1 MSLKTLEQR
10 FNETA
15 KEIYNRFQPDRD
27 QLVTIKPDTNGVFGS
42 QSRVKDDTRAL
53 PTTSF
58 ARDARRIGNFL
69 KSSQG
74 ILYLGKQ
81 ALLQTGNTFTQTRI
95 YNPLSNIRIPNVTRT
110 KRYIGSGTSTALLQ
124 TETVLLFSGKDK
136 KPTNPPSDFLKRLP
150 EDISVLFRPE
160 LRVFSAGDNVYS
172 PFLIFSTERTQKK
185 SNMFGAAKIKINGVE
200 QDGDVN
206 NRAFSYGKNRK
217 QVLITNTVLTD
228 AQVKPSDRLSDKR
241 KKFVDTFT
249 NGGSLSEYYFN
260 APGYAGKLDG
270 ESYLYESLTTTD
282 TPVNSAR
289 PISQVV
295 SYDPLNVY
303 DNGSAT
309 FATSSFETKKLDY
322 TKLVPEDNATGVP
335 DIINFAFQAN
345 GVNEPIIKFRAFI
358 STFKQTTK
366 PEFQEQKYLGRTER
380 FVTYGGAKRMA
391 SLSFKVVAFSQRE
404 LSAVWSKINYLT
416 GLAFPLGVSN
426 SGFMVPPLFK
436 ISIGGIYDAQP
447 CYIDN
452 LEFDFID
459 ESITFDVDNE
469 VSQYINVN
477 MSIVL
482 LEKRSRFYNS
492 PFYEITQNLVD
503 RT

>member
-10 FNETA
+10 FNDTA
-15 KEIYNRFQPDRD
+15 KEIYNRFQPDQD
-27 QLVTIKPDTNGVFGS
+27 QLVKIKPDTNGVFGS
-42 QSRVKDDTRAL
+42 RSRVKDDTRAL

-58 ARDARRIGNFL
+58 ARDAKRIANFL

-81 ALLQTGNTFTQTRI
+81 ALLQTGNTFTRTRI

-110 KRYIGSGTSTALLQ
+110 KRYFGSDTSTALLQ
-124 TETVLLFSGKDK
+124 TATVLLFSGKDK
-136 KPTNPPSDFLKRLP
+136 QPTSPASDFLKRLP
-150 EDISVLFRPE
+150 EDATVLFRPE
-160 LRVFSAGDNVYS
+160 LRTFSVGDNIYS
-172 PFLIFSTERTQKK
+172 PFLSVQPTLELRSQKK
-185 SNMFGAAKIKINGVE
+185 SSMFAATTINNKA
-200 QDGDVN
+200 GDVN
-206 NRAFSYGKNRK
+206 NRAFLYGLQRK
-217 QVLITNTVLTD
+217 QILITTTQLTD
-228 AQVKPSDRLSDKR
+228 AQVGPSKRLADKR
-241 KKFVDTFT
+241 KKFVNAFT

-260 APGYAGKLDG
+260 AKGYAGKLDR
-270 ESYLYESLTTTD
+270 ESYLYESVATTD
-282 TPVNSAR
+282 TPVNSAQ
-289 PISQVV
+289 PIAQIV

-309 FATSSFETKKLDY
+309 FATSSFGTNRVDY
-322 TKLVPEDNATGVP
+322 TKLVPEDNVAGVA

-345 GVNEPIIKFRAFI
+345 GVNEPIVKFRAFI

-366 PEFQEQKYLGRTER
+366 PEFQEQKYIGRTER

-459 ESITFDVDNE
+459 EAITFDVDNE